1 MTNPGALLGKA
12 MAFQGAKLILTGLE
26 LGLFDRLASGPATV
40 EKIRAELGLGERG
53 TAHFLAALAELGIL
67 ELDGEQYALGDE
79 ARTFLVADSP
89 ASLGG
94 FLHVADKVMYPAWD
108 KLGESLRT
116 GEPQA
121 ATYQS
126 GNDMFDQLYGDEDKK
141 SDFVGMAEDASR
153 PLIPILVDAF
163 DWSAHR
169 SVLELGGCRGNVLAN
184 LVKAHP
190 HLDATVLDLPQL
202 QPAFTAH
209 MATLGTT
216 GQVGFHS
223 ADFFKDK
230 LPAADVVMIG
240 HCMVDWTDEQRTAL
254 IANVFPSVNPGG
266 AFLIWDPMLVKGDD
280 GYLRNLVRSLNLQ
293 LMTPH
298 GTNYHVESCVDWLR
312 EVGFA
317 TVEHSNIGHDVT
329 LVVASKA

>member
-1 MTNPGALLGKA
+1 MTNPGVLLGKA

-26 LGLFDRLASGPATV
+26 LGLFDRLGSGSASG
-40 EKIRAELGLGERG
+40 EEIRAQLGLGERG
-53 TAHFLAALAELGIL
+53 TEHFLAALAELGIL
-67 ELDGEQYALGDE
+67 TLDGGQYALGEE
-79 ARTFLVADSP
+79 ARTFLVSDSP

-94 FLHVADKVMYPAWD
+94 FLHVANKVMYPAWD
-108 KLGESLRT
+108 KLSTSLRT

-121 ATYQS
+121 ATYS
-126 GNDMFDQLYGDEDKK
+126 GENMFDQLYGDDDKK
-141 SDFVGMAEDASR
+141 SDFVGMAEAASR

-163 DWSAHR
+163 DWAAHK

-202 QPAFTAH
+202 EPAFTEH
-209 MATLGTT
+209 IATLGTT
-216 GQVGFHS
+216 AQVGFHS
-223 ADFFKDK
+223 ADFFNDR
-230 LPAADVVMIG
+230 LPDADVVMIG
-240 HCMVDWTDEQRTAL
+240 HCMVDWTDEQRKAL

-280 GYLRNLVRSLNLQ
+280 GYLRNLIRSLNLQ

-298 GTNYHVESCVDWLR
+298 GTNYHVESCVGWLR
-312 EVGFA
+312 EAGFA

-329 LVVASKA
+329 LVVARKAA